1 MKYVVEIKNYQMTK
15 EEGIKI
21 KEIKIFNLKKLKKKI
36 TKKQFQTL
44 MELEQV
50 NTKYGTC
57 TLKRVD

>member
-21 KEIKIFNLKKLKKKI
+21 KEIKIFTLKEVEKKI